1 MTGKQRVEEK
11 KRQEKRNLSMN
22 RIIELRRVQKSEVLI
37 YIY

>member
-11 KRQEKRNLSMN
+11 KRQEKRNLSIN

>member
-11 KRQEKRNLSMN
+11 KRQDKRNLSIN

>member
-11 KRQEKRNLSMN
+11 KRQEKRNLSIN
-22 RIIELRRVQKSEVLI
+22 RIIELRRVQKSGVLI

>member
-11 KRQEKRNLSMN
+11 KRQEKRNISIN